1 MHNQLQLLFIRIYFT
16 IVSYLFPSFAAKS
29 AYRLFHYPINS
40 TRKNR
45 HEKTLPKAKHFSIP
59 LYDKVSLQGY
69 QWGNEE
75 NPIVLL
81 VHGWSTTGR
90 SMSHFTES
98 LLKNNYQVIT
108 YDALRHGRTKAKL
121 SDLANWADSVHAVLN
136 HIGNVECI
144 IAHSFGCAAVTVA
157 SELGLATKKLVFIAP
172 IHNVTS
178 VSNNFAKHLNI
189 PEHVVEEMLTY
200 TWNQNKQGFE
210 KYGKDLEDIFYSNFH
225 VPTLLFH
232 DTKDKEIGIEHSHAL
247 SQKWTW
253 ATLVQT
259 EGLGHRSILDD
270 DDVVKETLLFIQA
283 P

>member
-1 MHNQLQLLFIRIYFT
+1 MHNKLQLLFIRIYFT

-200 TWNQNKQGFE
+200 TGIKTNKVLKSME
-210 KYGKDLEDIFYSNFH
+210 K
-225 VPTLLFH
+225 
-232 DTKDKEIGIEHSHAL
+232 
-247 SQKWTW
+247 TW
-253 ATLVQT
+253 K
-259 EGLGHRSILDD
+259 IY
-270 DDVVKETLLFIQA
+270 FIQTFMYQHYCFTTQKIKR
-283 P
+283 